1 MRRPSAN
8 APGLRVGCG
17 EKMKK
22 SKVIRR
28 GDIFYA
34 DLGTTVGSEQSGVR
48 PVLIIQNNIG
58 NRHSPTVIAAAITCR
73 QSKASL
79 PTHVKIGKQQG
90 LTLDSYILLEQIRT
104 MDKTRLRNYVGCLDG
119 EEMLQVDDA
128 LAISLGNQ

>member
-1 MRRPSAN
+1 
-8 APGLRVGCG
+8 
-17 EKMKK
+17 MKK

-58 NRHSPTVIAAAITCR
+58 NRYSPTVIVAAITCR
-73 QSKASL
+73 QSKAMM
-79 PTHVKIGKQQG
+79 PTHVKVGKKQG
-90 LTLDSYILLEQIRT
+90 LSLDSYILLEQIRT
-104 MDKTRLRNYVGCLDG
+104 MDKTRLRNYVGRLDG